1 MDSAR
6 QAKRNSSEVL
16 SAAQVETLETANGPS
31 RQASE
36 AATVSPEVARE
47 DEERRVLARDKMNQ
61 NHTLL
66 GMKHMKQPNYSTSR
80 QLQKIEDR
88 N

>member
-1 MDSAR
+1 MDAR

-16 SAAQVETLETANGPS
+16 SAAQVETLETAGPS

-61 NHTLL
+61 NHTAWNEAYETAKLQ
-66 GMKHMKQPNYSTSR
+66 HKQIASQNR
-80 QLQKIEDR
+80 G
-88 N
+88 